1 MRSLIRK
8 TGIADIE
15 LVKTKFPRKEVLSRP
30 KAIIECYQEI
40 PCNPCETSCPF
51 GAITIG
57 DDINQIPKIDFDKC
71 TGCSSCI
78 VACPGLAIMVVMIKD
93 GKAYF
98 KIPYELL
105 PLPKVGEKW
114 IALNRSGEALEK
126 PCKIENVMLTKKGD
140 RTAIITVSIEQPY
153 LYEFST
159 IRSPYE

>member
-1 MRSLIRK
+1 M
-8 TGIADIE
+8 IE
-15 LVKTKFPRKEVLSRP
+15 KKGFANKDLVKSKFPEIKVLTRP

-40 PCNPCETSCPF
+40 PCNPCATACPF
-51 GAITIG
+51 DAIIIG
-57 DDINQIPKIDFDKC
+57 SDINKIPRINYDLC

-78 VACPGLAIMVVMIKD
+78 YACPGLAIMVVMIKN

-105 PLPKVGEKW
+105 PLPKVGERW
-114 IALNRSGEALEK
+114 LAINREGKVLEK
-126 PCKIENVMLTKKGD
+126 LCLVEQVQTSKKTD
-140 RTAIITVSIEQPY
+140 RTTIVTVSVEQPY

>member
-1 MRSLIRK
+1 MIDK
-8 TGIADIE
+8 NGVATIE
-15 LVKTKFPRKEVLSRP
+15 MIKSKFPKKEVLSRP

-40 PCNPCETSCPF
+40 PCNPCSTSCPF
-51 GAITIG
+51 DAIYIG
-57 DDINQIPKIDFDKC
+57 EDINQVPILDFDKC

-78 VACPGLAIMVVMIKD
+78 SACPGLAIMVVMIKD

-114 IALNRSGEALEK
+114 LAVNRLGEVLDK
-126 PCKIENVMLTKKGD
+126 KCTIENVLINKKSD

-153 LYEFST
+153 LYEFVT
-159 IRSPYE
+159 IRSPHE